1 MIRNYLKIAVR
12 ALWRKKT
19 FAFLN
24 ILGLAVGMGCALI
37 IFLVIRNE
45 QSFDTFHTKRD
56 RVYRLATDLK
66 LRSGE
71 VQHYGVTTILA
82 PEAFRLA
89 FPSVEA
95 VAATWRIG
103 GAQFSI
109 PRQGTNRQF
118 KEPAGVFYVEP
129 AFFDILDFPWIQGNP
144 ATALKNP
151 YTVAISKSMAEKWF
165 GDWHKAMGQTVL
177 FGDDRFP
184 LSITGILKD
193 PPTNTDIQLKVAVSY
208 ATFRA
213 LHRADFT
220 SPETWGSIGSASEC
234 FILLHPGQD
243 PRLIEAGLPAFSRKN
258 YAQTDGEGSAVTT
271 NVLIPFNIM
280 HADEDHDR
288 YGDPSLSNHELWALG
303 LIGLFLVVVACINF
317 VNLATAQSTARAKEI
332 GVRKVLGSNR
342 RQLLTQFF
350 METALLTLVAMILAC
365 ILTELFLPAVGKL
378 ANRDLT
384 LTLFQVPLAILFLVV
399 TGLAVT
405 FLAGFYPGLI
415 LSGFDPV
422 DAIKSKLHTTGRGS
436 ISLRRGLVVLQF
448 VIAQL
453 LIIGTLVVIRQMSLY
468 RNQSMGFDRKGVA
481 LVGLPSDSVGLGRY
495 LYFKQKVSRLP
506 GVVSAALADT
516 PPSTEDSWNTDVF
529 FDTRPQP
536 EGTSIMIRYADTDY
550 LRTFHMRLAA
560 GRQAYPSDTVHEIL
574 VNETA
579 VRMFGLHSD
588 EEAIGRELRLGGVG
602 KNLPIVG
609 VIKDFNDKPLNDQ
622 QGIRPLVVAPALKGY
637 SLLAVRFDPHH
648 TADGLS
654 AVGSLYSE
662 IFPEHVFDPSFYDEV
677 LMDNYHM
684 EDEAGMLFRLFAIL
698 AIFISALGLYG
709 LVSYMAA
716 QKTKEV
722 GIRKVLGASVQSIVF
737 LFSRE
742 FTLLVGVAFLISAP
756 LGYYFMHQWLNSFYY
771 RTPIGWEVFAVA
783 IVLSILIAWATVG
796 YRALRA
802 ALADPVKALK
812 YE

>member
-37 IFLVIRNE
+37 IFLVVRNE
-45 QSFDTFHTKRD
+45 QSFDTFHSKRD
-56 RVYRLATDLK
+56 RAYRLVTDLK
-66 LRSGE
+66 LRSGD

-82 PEAFRLA
+82 PDAFRLT

-103 GAQFSI
+103 AAQFSI
-109 PRQGTNRQF
+109 PHTGTNRQY
-118 KEPAGVFYVEP
+118 KEPNGVFYIEP
-129 AFFDILDFPWIQGNP
+129 SFFDILDFPWLQGSP
-144 ATALKNP
+144 ATALKDP
-151 YTVAISKSMAEKWF
+151 YTMAVSKSMADKWF
-165 GDWHKAMGQTVL
+165 GDWHKAVGQTVL

-184 LSITGILKD
+184 VAITGVLQD
-193 PPTNTDIQLKVAVSY
+193 PPANTDIQLKIAISY
-208 ATFRA
+208 ATFRV
-213 LHRADFT
+213 LNRADFA
-220 SPETWGSIGSASEC
+220 SPTTWGSMGSSSEC
-234 FILLHPGQD
+234 FVLLHPGQD
-243 PRLIEAGLPAFSRKN
+243 PKTIEAGLPAFSRKN

-271 NVLIPFNIM
+271 NVLVPFKIM
-280 HADEDHDR
+280 HADDRDR
-288 YGDPSLSNHELWALG
+288 YGDPNLSNSELWALG

-317 VNLATAQSTARAKEI
+317 VNLSTAQSTARSREI
-332 GVRKVLGSNR
+332 GVRKVLGSNQ

-350 METALLTLVAMILAC
+350 METALLTLVAMVLAC
-365 ILTELFLPAVGKL
+365 ILTELFLPAVGRL
-378 ANRDLT
+378 ANRELT
-384 LTLFQVPLAILFLVV
+384 LTLFQVPLALLFLLGTGVV
-399 TGLAVT
+399 VT
-405 FLAGFYPGLI
+405 FLAGFYPGLV
-415 LSGFDPV
+415 LAGFDPV
-422 DAIKSKLHTTGRGS
+422 DAIKSKLHTAGRGS

-453 LIIGTLVVIRQMSLY
+453 LIIGTLVVIKQMTLY
-468 RNQSMGFDRKGVA
+468 RNRPMGFDRKAIA
-481 LVGLPSDSVGLGRY
+481 LVGLPSDSVGVGRY
-495 LYFKQKVSRLP
+495 LYFKEKVSHLP
-506 GVVSAALADT
+506 GVLSATLADS

-536 EGTSIMIRYADTDY
+536 EGASIMVRYADTDY
-550 LRTFHMRLAA
+550 LRTFHMQMAA
-560 GRQAYPSDTVHEIL
+560 GRQAYPSDTVREVV

-579 VRMFGLHSD
+579 VKMFGLHSD

-602 KNLPIVG
+602 RHLPIVG
-609 VIKDFNDKPLNDQ
+609 VIKDFNDKPLNDL
-622 QGIRPLVVAPALKGY
+622 QGIRPLVVAPATKGY
-637 SLLAVRFDPHH
+637 NLLAVRFDPQHPE
-648 TADGLS
+648 AGLQS
-654 AVGSLYSE
+654 VGAVYGE
-662 IFPEHVFDPSFYDEV
+662 VFPEHVFDPTFYDDV
-677 LMDNYHM
+677 LMDNYHT
-684 EDEAGMLFRLFAIL
+684 EATAGKLFRLFAIL
-698 AIFISALGLYG
+698 AILISVLGLYG

-742 FTLLVGVAFLISAP
+742 FTLLVGIAFLISAP
-756 LGYYFMHQWLNSFYY
+756 LGYYFMHQWLNGFYY
-771 RTPIGWEVFAVA
+771 RTPIGWEVFVA
-783 IVLSILIAWATVG
+783 AIALSILIAWATVG